1 MYKKTLVSQAY
12 RVTARASSPD
22 GTEFVNN
29 DSMEVLM
36 LSFIFLYL
44 MNQKH
49 ERMSTLPCCGLILS
63 NAQFTIDE
71 PPAKIRIFLP

>member
-1 MYKKTLVSQAY
+1 MYKRALVSKSY

-22 GTEFVNN
+22 GIEFVNN

-44 MNQKH
+44 MHQKN

-63 NAQFTIDE
+63 NAQFTIEE
-71 PPAKIRIFLP
+71 PSAKIRIFLP